1 MKLLDL
7 VDDVRRIIE
16 DEKKEIAKEILKER
30 ILEIQ
35 AMKKVLTKAEKQL
48 NELLGKEID
57 DVVDV

>member
-35 AMKKVLTKAEKQL
+35 AMKKVLTKAENQL
-48 NELLGKEID
+48 SELLHKDID